1 MKVYLITGLL
11 GVVFFSMAGLLY
23 ANYENLSILFFIFGF
38 MSSLINLEFKQNLTN
53 KICSSK
59 K

>member
-1 MKVYLITGLL
+1 MKAYLVTGLL
-11 GVVFFSMAGLLY
+11 GVVFFSIAGLFY
-23 ANYENLSILFFIFGF
+23 ANYENLSILFFLFGF
-38 MSSLINLEFKQNLTN
+38 MSSLINLEFKQKLTN